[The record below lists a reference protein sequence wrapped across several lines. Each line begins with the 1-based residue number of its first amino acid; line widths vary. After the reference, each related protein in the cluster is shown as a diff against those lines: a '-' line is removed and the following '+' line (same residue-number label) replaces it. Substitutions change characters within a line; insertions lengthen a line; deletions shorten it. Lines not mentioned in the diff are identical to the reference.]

1 MEFSSPNSEMKWT
14 SLQLSCLIRDNTFL
28 DDFCTFEIASPNR
41 KSQILLRVSVQYS
54 EKWSQALMTAIDQSN
69 TEAMN
74 TANTVLTGYRVK
86 KCGWGVHILE
96 KSSSYSSETSFDS
109 GMSENNSSQPVFM
122 VQSEDRLLL
131 WETCPWTPKEW
142 AHPKESIRLVQCRIM
157 SNAGQVP
164 HSSLLMGAAAMA
176 SQERRASRLTI
187 RYGSDTGILCYTFQ
201 LPTRSCHNAWLAS
214 LVQGTLG
221 SARLLGQIKAN
232 CVWKGQDCVL
242 TLHSELGFVLTDRH
256 LAEIWTQPFHN
267 LCASNDDGAKLLWL
281 QFRGHSEEDEFV
293 MSTNPKVMVFAIH
306 NFLAS
311 KLHSM
316 SNK

>member
-1 MEFSSPNSEMKWT
+1 
-14 SLQLSCLIRDNTFL
+14 
-28 DDFCTFEIASPNR
+28 
-41 KSQILLRVSVQYS
+41 
-54 EKWSQALMTAIDQSN
+54 
-69 TEAMN
+69 
-74 TANTVLTGYRVK
+74 
-86 KCGWGVHILE
+86 
-96 KSSSYSSETSFDS
+96 
-109 GMSENNSSQPVFM
+109 
-122 VQSEDRLLL
+122 
-131 WETCPWTPKEW
+131 
-142 AHPKESIRLVQCRIM
+142 
-157 SNAGQVP
+157 
-164 HSSLLMGAAAMA
+164 MGAAAMA

-187 RYGSDTGILCYTFQ
+187 RYGGDNGIMCYTFQ

-242 TLHSELGFVLTDRH
+242 TLHSDLGFVLTDRH